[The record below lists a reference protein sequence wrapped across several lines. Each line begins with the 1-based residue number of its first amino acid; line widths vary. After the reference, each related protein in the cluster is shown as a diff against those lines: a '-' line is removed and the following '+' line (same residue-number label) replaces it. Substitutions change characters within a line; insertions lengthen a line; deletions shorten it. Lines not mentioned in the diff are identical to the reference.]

1 MCKRPVGNFLFSTGD
16 VDYSAARCKVLL
28 LESIKPFENGRLQM
42 LGSYKKVKKKKVKKA
57 KKTSV
62 KKKKAKKK

>member
-1 MCKRPVGNFLFSTGD
+1 VGNFLFSTVD

-28 LESIKPFENGRLQM
+28 LESIRPFENGRLHV
-42 LGSYKKVKKKKVKKA
+42 LGSSKKLKKKKAKKVKKA

-62 KKKKAKKK
+62 KKKAKKKK